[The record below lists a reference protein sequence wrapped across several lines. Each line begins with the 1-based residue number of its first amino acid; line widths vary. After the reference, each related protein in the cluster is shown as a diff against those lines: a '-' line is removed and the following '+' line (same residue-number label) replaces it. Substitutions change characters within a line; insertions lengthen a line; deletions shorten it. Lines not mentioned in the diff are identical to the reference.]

1 MAHPFASHRQHKHEH
16 DRVGHI
22 TRGYA
27 SGGAV
32 HDDEA
37 ADRKLFGKMI
47 RAHDKKKHRAHGGAV
62 AQRDAQA
69 VEGGAAKERMD
80 RPGRAR
86 GGRAPKKSGNHV
98 NVIVAPQGHA
108 MGGPPMAPGLGGAG
122 AAMMPP
128 PPHPMP
134 PPGGPPMGGPGLP
147 PGMPPGGPPMGGP
160 PGMPPPGMPPR
171 RAGGRTYA
179 RGGGVKS
186 GPAWESSLRAGTQV
200 QHNESGKTDQK
211 DVGRGKPVTYATGG
225 AIEAPKGHKGMA
237 PKLGGGAHGGM
248 ARLQKAHRA
257 ARLGLP

>member
-1 MAHPFASHRQHKHEH
+1 VAHPYASHRQTKHEH

-22 TRGYA
+22 TRDYA
-27 SGGAV
+27 RGGGV
-32 HDDEA
+32 HGDEA
-37 ADRKLFGKMI
+37 EDRKLFGEML
-47 RAHDKKKHRAHGGAV
+47 RDHDKKKHKRARSGSV

-86 GGRAPKKSGNHV
+86 GGRSPKKGGHV
-98 NVIVAPQGHA
+98 TNVIVAPQGHA

-128 PPHPMP
+128 PRPMP
-134 PPGGPPMGGPGLP
+134 PPGPPMGAPGMPPGGMPP
-147 PGMPPGGPPMGGP
+147 PGMPPG
-160 PGMPPPGMPPR
+160 GMPPPGMPPR

-186 GPAWESSLRAGTQV
+186 GPAFESSIRAGTQV

-225 AIEAPKGHKGMA
+225 PVEAPRGKKGMA
-237 PKLGGGAHGGM
+237 PKFHGGAHGGL
-248 ARLQKAHRA
+248 ARLQKASRA
-257 ARLGLP
+257 AKMGLP